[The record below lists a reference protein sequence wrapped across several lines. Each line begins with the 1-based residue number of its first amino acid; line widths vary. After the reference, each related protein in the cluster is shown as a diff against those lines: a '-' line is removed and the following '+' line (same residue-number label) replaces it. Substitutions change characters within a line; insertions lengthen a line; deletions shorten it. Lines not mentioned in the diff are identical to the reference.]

1 MRVIS
6 AFPSPLGLGLFEFEN
21 PVQRELLL
29 NASPVQ
35 FGDFQL
41 SVKHDEARNLR
52 SCPYIRECWVMFLG
66 FPLNYQLHDYIKA
79 AVSPFGRLL
88 RWFEGPN
95 KSRVLVKCL
104 VISPDRVPRS
114 LVISQGSL
122 LGGNGRSWSVPVF
135 LLNGNFPDVF
145 PQDKDPVP
153 MDGNPHPINGHVN
166 EGNPNVQ

>member
-1 MRVIS
+1 
-6 AFPSPLGLGLFEFEN
+6 
-21 PVQRELLL
+21 
-29 NASPVQ
+29 
-35 FGDFQL
+35 
-41 SVKHDEARNLR
+41 
-52 SCPYIRECWVMFLG
+52 MFLG